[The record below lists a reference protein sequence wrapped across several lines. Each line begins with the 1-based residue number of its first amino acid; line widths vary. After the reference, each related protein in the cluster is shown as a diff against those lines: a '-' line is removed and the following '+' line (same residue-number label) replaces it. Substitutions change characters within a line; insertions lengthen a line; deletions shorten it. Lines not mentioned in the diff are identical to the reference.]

1 MVWALTERFTLSMP
15 SFNVKNFTKKST
27 HSKWKSNLWRD
38 IKRVYGGRKC
48 TIEGIAAALKQH
60 NETGADA
67 TLEVN
72 GGGDIDACA
81 RGGGGIGVR
90 AKLLFHACT

>member
-15 SFNVKNFTKKST
+15 SFNVKNFTKKNQPIQSGKAT
-27 HSKWKSNLWRD
+27 YGVISS
-38 IKRVYGGRKC
+38 VYGGRKC